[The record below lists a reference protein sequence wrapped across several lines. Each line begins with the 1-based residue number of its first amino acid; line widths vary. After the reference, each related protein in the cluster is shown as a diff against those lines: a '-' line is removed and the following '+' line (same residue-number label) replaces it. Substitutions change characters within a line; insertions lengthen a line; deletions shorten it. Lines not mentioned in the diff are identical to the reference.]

1 MVGCTLGVRM
11 PQGMNALELLKT
23 FCRHRSYRRWVAP
36 KSGLRLSPSGWIGAR
51 SVRSGKPS
59 ASASRRSRIPAEKA
73 KLLKMVLSNCRIDAV
88 SLYPA
93 YRKPFDLIFQRPLK
107 QKNGAPGETRT
118 PDPLLRRY
126 AVQNS
131 KCRIWCRLRGSAS
144 LISPLKWTELGLK
157 LLVLG
162 N

>member
-93 YRKPFDLIFQRPLK
+93 YRKPFDLIFQRTK
-107 QKNGAPGETRT
+107 TEEWRARG
-118 PDPLLRRY
+118 DS
-126 AVQNS
+126 NS
-131 KCRIWCRLRGSAS
+131 R
-144 LISPLKWTELGLK
+144 
-157 LLVLG
+157 
-162 N
+162 